1 METTFLDM
9 IREVFEIEDR
19 DIYLTDTFKS
29 YPEWDSLARLSLI
42 ASIDDEYGV
51 IIPDAEFNAITTL
64 AELFERV
71 QNKS

>member
-19 DIYLTDTFKS
+19 DVQLNDNFKE

-51 IIPDAEFNAITTL
+51 IIPDTEFNAITTL
-64 AELFERV
+64 AELFNRV